1 MLPYENIATRKVPL
15 IGPAWS
21 IYPVS
26 ILRVVF
32 HLFVAVFGY
41 LGSSSTRIR
50 GLDAALM
57 LIALSPM
64 SFWS

>member
-1 MLPYENIATRKVPL
+1 MLPYENIPTRKVPL

-32 HLFVAVFGY
+32 PPFVAVFGY
-41 LGSSSTRIR
+41 LGSSSIR
-50 GLDAALM
+50 GLDAVLM